1 MSHPNVNN
9 TGTTT
14 CIEVDVIIPVYNAAT
29 TVRDATL
36 SALRQEIPV
45 GDSQSKLLRQFL
57 DQYSISITVC
67 CYEDAS
73 NDESLK
79 ILRDIETSDKSEQAE
94 SSTIT
99 NTNIKSTT
107 TTTTTTRVIPSRL
120 LVQSSSNDIPKGAG
134 YARNRAIELNNPPIC
149 NNEELSEKPIEK
161 SSDGSENNKSIIK
174 FICLLDSD
182 DVMHKYRVIEQTLYM
197 IYNIDEDKR
206 NRTILGSTFDR
217 DPPDST
223 WHYSNW
229 ANNLTDERLML
240 ERYREITIL
249 QPTWFFSLSIWSMV
263 GGYIE
268 SPQNETDLNK
278 FKSSLAI
285 LQRPCIVH
293 PKYDTISSL
302 RLAEDLRFFHS
313 HLQSNGFLRVHRKS
327 IATCTDTKTKLPLV
341 TYRHF
346 NNDQSQ
352 SYRTS
357 RKLLLQLRALAFQ
370 QSILRKDP
378 LWNIINNNNNNNKHF
393 VIWGCGRDGK
403 DFYKSLDSDL
413 QQRVYCFVDVDAKKL
428 NAGYYVD
435 SSSNRVTNQQNK
447 DDRKKKDSQ
456 GKNKNKNKSIDTT
469 TRKIPIVH
477 FSFLIPDQHERRIVQ
492 DEWKADCESMNDSFL
507 GRIDKSKSGNKSNT
521 ATSSPATKKQKRS
534 SSSTAR
540 TITKLHDR
548 DLDQK
553 LLHQLPVVVC
563 VAMYRTSGVLE
574 KNVSKIN
581 RVEGENL
588 WHFS

>member
-1 MSHPNVNN
+1 MSHPNVNKN
-9 TGTTT
+9 GTAT

-67 CYEDAS
+67 CYEDSS

-94 SSTIT
+94 PSTIT

-107 TTTTTTRVIPSRL
+107 TTSRVIPSRL

-134 YARNRAIELNNPPIC
+134 YARNRAIELNNPSIY
-149 NNEELSEKPIEK
+149 NKEEISGKPIEK

-197 IYNIDEDKR
+197 IYFIDEDKR

-268 SPQNETDLNK
+268 SPQNEIDLNK
-278 FKSSLAI
+278 FKSSLAL
-285 LQRPCIVH
+285 LQGPCLVH

-313 HLQSNGFLRVHRKS
+313 HLHSNGFLRVHRKS
-327 IATCTDTKTKLPLV
+327 IATCTDTKKKLPLV

-378 LWNIINNNNNNNKHF
+378 LWNINNKHF

-403 DFYKSLDSDL
+403 DFYKSLDPDL

-435 SSSNRVTNQQNK
+435 STSNRFTNQQNK
-447 DDRKKKDSQ
+447 DDRKKGDSQ
-456 GKNKNKNKSIDTT
+456 SKNKKKSIDATN
-469 TRKIPIVH
+469 RKIPIVH
-477 FSFLIPDQHERRIVQ
+477 FSFLIPGQHGRRIVQ
-492 DEWKADCESMNDSFL
+492 DEWKAECESMNDSFL
-507 GRIDKSKSGNKSNT
+507 GRIDKSKSGNKSTT

-534 SSSTAR
+534 SLSTAR

-548 DLDQK
+548 GLDQK

>member
-9 TGTTT
+9 TATTT

-99 NTNIKSTT
+99 NTNIKS
-107 TTTTTTRVIPSRL
+107 TTTTTRVIPSRL

-313 HLQSNGFLRVHRKS
+313 HLQSNGFLRVHRK
-327 IATCTDTKTKLPLV
+327 KTKLPLV

-378 LWNIINNNNNNNKHF
+378 LWNINNINNNNNNNNKHF

-435 SSSNRVTNQQNK
+435 SSSNR
-447 DDRKKKDSQ
+447 
-456 GKNKNKNKSIDTT
+456 
-469 TRKIPIVH
+469 IPIVH

-521 ATSSPATKKQKRS
+521 ATSFPATKKQKRS

-548 DLDQK
+548 ELDQK